1 MRIQRHLMVTRWLPA
16 CVVSIGL
23 AACGDSTTAPP
34 PPLPPVP
41 DGPIELSAPWV
52 EAPPALVGVDE
63 AGLSAAIAQAS
74 GIGRL
79 RSLLVVKDG
88 LLIAEEYFGG
98 ASVETLHDVRSVT
111 KSVVATLTGIAIDE
125 GHIASLDDPI
135 DLHLDPAVAPLTT
148 EQRAITVRHLLNMTG
163 GFEWDESGGGGDYAA
178 WITSGDHLGFLL
190 DRPLE
195 TPPGSAFRYNS
206 AAVHLLGVV
215 VASAVDEPLE
225 IYADRV
231 LFSPL
236 GVTAVAWER
245 LADGFVNGG
254 AGIDLRARD
263 LARLGQ
269 LYLQDGVSGDGG
281 VLPHGWVEAATQP
294 AFSWRGSYGA
304 LDSYTYGRLWW
315 ISESQ
320 PETAYLAWGYGGQF
334 IYVVPD
340 LELVVVATTNWSGL
354 TLVGGPGPV
363 ERAVLEV
370 IVDRI
375 HPAVR

>member
-1 MRIQRHLMVTRWLPA
+1 MRTGTHMRIIRTLSVPA
-16 CVVSIGL
+16 LLVAL

-34 PPLPPVP
+34 VPLPPVP

-52 EAPPALVGVDE
+52 EAPPGLVGVDE
-63 AGLSAAIAQAS
+63 AGLNAAFEQAS

-135 DLHLDPAVAPLTT
+135 DLYLDPAVAPLTT

-163 GFEWDESGGGGDYAA
+163 GFEWDETGGGGDYAA
-178 WITSGDHLGFLL
+178 WITSGEHIGFLL

-225 IYADRV
+225 VFADRV

-236 GVTAVAWER
+236 GVTTVAWEG
-245 LADGFVNGG
+245 LSGGFVNGG

-263 LARLGQ
+263 LLRFGQ
-269 LYLQDGVSGDGG
+269 LYLQDGVSGDGD
-281 VLPHGWVEAATQP
+281 VLPHGWVGAATQP
-294 AFSWRGSYGA
+294 AFTWRASYGA

-363 ERAVLEV
+363 ERAVLDV
-370 IVDRI
+370 VVDRI
-375 HPAVR
+375 HPAAR